1 MNSITDYKL
10 KSLNIKNKSTK
21 NQYLFIIMGVS
32 GSGKTSLAKQ
42 LAEHFD
48 FTFVDADDFHS
59 TAAKEHMA
67 ANNPLT
73 DEMRIPWLANIS
85 HYLALLKAQGKS
97 IVLAYS
103 GLKSAHRDLMREQ
116 PFYCHFFYLDVNK
129 AELSRRIEQRQGHFF
144 SKTLLNSQLQAMQ
157 RPTLFENDISTI
169 NGERCLSVVARDV
182 TNFIRLIIRKKQYA

>member
-1 MNSITDYKL
+1 
-10 KSLNIKNKSTK
+10 
-21 NQYLFIIMGVS
+21 MGVS

-59 TAAKEHMA
+59 TAAKAHMA

-103 GLKSAHRDLMREQ
+103 GLKSTHRDLMREQ

-144 SKTLLNSQLQAMQ
+144 SNTLLNSQLQAMQ
-157 RPTLFENDISTI
+157 RPKLFENDISTI